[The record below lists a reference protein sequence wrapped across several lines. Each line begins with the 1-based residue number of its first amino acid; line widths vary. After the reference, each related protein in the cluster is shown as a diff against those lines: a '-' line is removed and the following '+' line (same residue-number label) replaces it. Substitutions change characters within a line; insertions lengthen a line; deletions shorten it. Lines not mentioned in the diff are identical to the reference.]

1 MKHLQSMVVAA
12 ISVGNDE
19 TVRLVVRNDGRLVH
33 EIPGHFE
40 AGMKGKVEV
49 D

>member
-1 MKHLQSMVVAA
+1 MDVPA
-12 ISVGNDE
+12 ISVGDDE
-19 TVRLVVRNDGRLVH
+19 MVRFVVRNDGRLVH